1 MALKVDY
8 VVRETAINLRRN
20 ISLTLASFLTVAV
33 SLFLFGGG
41 LLVREGVSNA
51 TLQWR
56 GGIEFIVYLNP
67 DVTPEQRD
75 AVQRNLDDHPE
86 VKRFSYVN
94 QQEAYEEFKELFK
107 TTPEMV
113 DAVSPEVLPPSFR
126 VVPQATN
133 SDIIESV
140 GRQFEQQPGV
150 AEIAYAKDVVD
161 SVLGVSN
168 FLQTTILV
176 IAIILL
182 VASVML
188 IVNTIRMAMFARR
201 REIEVMKLVGATNWF
216 IRVPFMLEGLLQG
229 LLGAGVA
236 FALLPVAR
244 EFIER
249 QVTGKPGLA
258 LFEQFAVTSS
268 EVTSAGFVVLAV
280 GVIAGTVGAGVAVSR
295 FLDV

>member
-86 VKRFSYVN
+86 VQRFSYVN

-126 VVPQATN
+126 VVPEATN

-140 GRQFEQQPGV
+140 GLQFEQQPGV

-268 EVTSAGFVVLAV
+268 EVTGAGLVVLAV

>member
-8 VVRETAINLRRN
+8 VVKETAINVRRN

-67 DVTPEQRD
+67 DVSPEQKD
-75 AVQRNLDDHPE
+75 AVERSLDGHPE
-86 VKRFSYVN
+86 VERFSYVN

-126 VVPQATN
+126 VVPHATN

-140 GRQFEQQPGV
+140 GRQFQQQPGV

-258 LFEQFAVTSS
+258 LFEQFAVTSG
-268 EVTSAGFVVLAV
+268 EVTGAGFVVLAV
-280 GVIAGTVGAGVAVSR
+280 GVLAGTVGAGVAVSR

>member
-94 QQEAYEEFKELFK
+94 QEEAYEEFKELFK

-126 VVPQATN
+126 VVPEATN

-168 FLQTTILV
+168 FLQTTILA
-176 IAIILL
+176 IAIVLL

-244 EFIER
+244 EFIES

-258 LFEQFAVTSS
+258 LFEQFAVTSG
-268 EVTSAGFVVLAV
+268 EVTAAGLVVLAV